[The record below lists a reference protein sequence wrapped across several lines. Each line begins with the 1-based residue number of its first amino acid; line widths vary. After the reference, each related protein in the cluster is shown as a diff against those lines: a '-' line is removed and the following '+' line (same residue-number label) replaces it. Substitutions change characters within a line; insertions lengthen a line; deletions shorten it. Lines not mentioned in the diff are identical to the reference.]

1 MAPSKCSLTARLYP
15 ARQSPAW
22 KKFSHLLSCAAASR
36 AAPWVVL
43 RHTSQIRGSL
53 LCSRSS
59 AAFPP
64 QRFRQS
70 LELPPISAHPRAA
83 PPCMKLFTVLRS
95 NRASIAGQFLF
106 LRSALA
112 CSSAVAG
119 SLSNVFVVPF
129 PVFSGHLLPIR
140 SWFYSWF
147 LPYD

>member
-15 ARQSPAW
+15 ARQSPVW
-22 KKFSHLLSCAAASR
+22 KKFLHLLSCAAASR
-36 AAPWVVL
+36 AALWVVL

-70 LELPPISAHPRAA
+70 PELPAISAHPRSA
-83 PPCMKLFTVLRS
+83 PPCMKLFTVRRS
-95 NRASIAGQFLF
+95 HRAAIAGHFLL

-112 CSSAVAG
+112 CSSAGAG
-119 SLSNVFVVPF
+119 SLSGEVGVP
-129 PVFSGHLLPIR
+129 
-140 SWFYSWF
+140 
-147 LPYD
+147 